1 MNSYTWPPT
10 NVSPSMAVA
19 MSHSRIRVK
28 SRWSAA
34 VSASTIVSELAS
46 STNDET
52 DVYRMSKISLGYG
65 PVVLAPRY
73 RT

>member
-10 NVSPSMAVA
+10 NVSPSIAVA
-19 MSHSRIRVK
+19 MSHSRIRAK
-28 SRWSAA
+28 SRCSAA

-52 DVYRMSKISLGYG
+52 DV
-65 PVVLAPRY
+65 
-73 RT
+73 